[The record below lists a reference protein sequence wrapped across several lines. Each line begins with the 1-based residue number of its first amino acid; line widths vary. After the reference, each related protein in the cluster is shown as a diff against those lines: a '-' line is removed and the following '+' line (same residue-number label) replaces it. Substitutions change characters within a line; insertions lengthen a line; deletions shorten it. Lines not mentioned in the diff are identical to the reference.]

1 MPSDGP
7 MVDKYKDVGVKVDVL
22 DLNRSG
28 TTPRSLN
35 RCIQNVRNLVEER
48 QPDIIHCH
56 YPAAAVITRLSL
68 GRRHP
73 TPRLFQVPGP
83 LHMEHLVPRQMDLRT
98 AGPRGLGRVLLVHAK
113 SLSKVRI
120 AIVEDRDVL
129 LRRGFCRICYVVTS
143 APKPP
148 IRTRVVRTARIVG
161 MVAYMYA
168 PKKYLGQRRGIKGH
182 EDLIDAMALALADH
196 EDLIVVFVG
205 GAWAGAARY
214 EQTVET
220 YARRRLGGRAIF
232 LGTRTDV
239 NDLYQQFDVVVHPSH
254 SENVGGAFESLL
266 LRTPT
271 IATSVG
277 GLPELIRPGQ
287 TGWLVPPRNADA
299 LRNALLEVLSDETE
313 ARSRAERGRALVSEL
328 GDVVRTS
335 REIATYYN
343 RILESSERAQSL
355 LKH

>member
-1 MPSDGP
+1 

-83 LHMEHLVPRQMDLRT
+83 LHLEHLVPRQMDLRT
-98 AGPRGLGRVLLVHAK
+98 AGPRDVWVASCSYTPK

-120 AIVEDRDVL
+120 AIVEELGCLTTAWILQNL
-129 LRRGFCRICYVVTS
+129 LRRHKRPETSNPNSGCPVPLALLASVLCLCTPQRSTS
-143 APKPP
+143 ANGE
-148 IRTRVVRTARIVG
+148 R
-161 MVAYMYA
+161 
-168 PKKYLGQRRGIKGH
+168 IKGH

-205 GAWAGAARY
+205 GTWAGAARY

-271 IATSVG
+271 ITTSVG

-343 RILESSERAQSL
+343 RNLESSNEARSL
-355 LKH
+355 GKTLG